1 MKSNWKKYFNRKKC
15 TDGVEM
21 FVYCLLKCILNKAV
35 QFKTAG
41 KTTLECVAFCCDLER
56 REIIGIKK
64 PLKRH
69 TQ

>member
-1 MKSNWKKYFNRKKC
+1 
-15 TDGVEM
+15 M
-21 FVYCLLKCILNKAV
+21 FIYCLLKCILNKAV